1 LFAAWLNHFDS
12 KQQNS
17 LDMLV
22 EEDGRRFVR
31 HHLIDFAS
39 TLGSG
44 ARGPSE
50 KYGWEYGLD
59 GPAILGRV
67 LTLGLVEDEWRRARR
82 PEGIPEVGFFDA
94 ERFDPMAF
102 DPLLPNTAFAHM
114 TDRDGYWAAKILT
127 AFTDEH
133 LAAICAG
140 ARYAN
145 PSAERY
151 VREVLAARRDI
162 IAREFF
168 ERVCPV
174 DFFRVE
180 DDRVIGA
187 DLGVERGIWAKDA
200 TRYRTRAWPVDAAR
214 RRLGGAPAWSVVE
227 SPEVSLGDGPAS
239 HPFRAAEFQVSRDGG
254 SWGSP
259 VLVYVARGSGR
270 VVEVNR

>member
-1 LFAAWLNHFDS
+1 VICARLFHAAGYNVPDDAVVTFRREDLLLGEGVKISAGATKRDMTAEDLDAILARVDQASPGEYLAIASRFLDGTPLGPFDYKGRRRDDPNDRIDHEHRRELRGLRLFAAWLNHFDS

-145 PSAERY
+145 PSGCHTPPTNLRCG
-151 VREVLAARRDI
+151 ARD
-162 IAREFF
+162 
-168 ERVCPV
+168 
-174 DFFRVE
+174 
-180 DDRVIGA
+180 
-187 DLGVERGIWAKDA
+187 
-200 TRYRTRAWPVDAAR
+200 
-214 RRLGGAPAWSVVE
+214 
-227 SPEVSLGDGPAS
+227 
-239 HPFRAAEFQVSRDGG
+239 
-254 SWGSP
+254 
-259 VLVYVARGSGR
+259 
-270 VVEVNR
+270 